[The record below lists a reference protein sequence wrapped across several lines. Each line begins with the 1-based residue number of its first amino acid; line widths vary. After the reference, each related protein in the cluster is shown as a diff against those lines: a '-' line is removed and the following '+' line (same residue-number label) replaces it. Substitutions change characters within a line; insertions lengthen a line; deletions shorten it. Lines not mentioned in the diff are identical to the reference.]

1 MKTLLLNLW
10 AWVLLHPSEIAEAIG
25 MVLSLIAAAS
35 VGNAM
40 QEGKPKSW
48 PAKFVDAL
56 AARTRKG
63 AINGP
68 WSWPLVGKSIFDAA
82 MEASKPAVF
91 VVSSLAP
98 PSEDDAK
105 RAIVDALKSHDTTA
119 PQRPSVMPPS
129 SGEVQ

>member
-10 AWVLLHPSEIAEAIG
+10 AWVLLHPGEIAEAIG
-25 MVLSLIAAAS
+25 MLAALIAAATI
-35 VGNAM
+35 GNAT
-40 QEGKPKSW
+40 QAGKPKSW

-68 WSWPLVGKSIFDAA
+68 WSWPVIGRSIFDAA
-82 MEASKPAVF
+82 MDASAPAPDV
-91 VVSSLAP
+91 
-98 PSEDDAK
+98 
-105 RAIVDALKSHDTTA
+105 TA